1 MKPKILSYGET
12 IFDLVEDRPFL
23 GGAPLNFAWFV
34 NQLGGETTFISS
46 VGKDDLG
53 LEAIS
58 IIETYGID
66 SHINFSNQPTGTAV
80 VNSDGKFNL
89 TYPAAWSEI
98 EIPELDIGSYD
109 LLYLGTLTQTS
120 TFNCNRIDD
129 LVKTAAKK
137 VFLDLNLRYPFYS
150 TEIIH
155 NSLEIADIVKVNL
168 KEWHEIKNLFS
179 IEDPFAFMA
188 RFNLVHLAITM
199 GDKGAKFFSAGQEF
213 QYQPRKVTEVDPTG
227 AGDAFSAGFAL
238 GVLSEIPI
246 MKILRGACNAGAA
259 VAGTKGAHMELPN
272 IVRAEYSL

>member
-58 IIETYGID
+58 IIETYGIN

-150 TEIIH
+150 KEIIH

-168 KEWHEIKNLFS
+168 KEWHKIKNLVL
-179 IEDPFAFMA
+179 ED
-188 RFNLVHLAITM
+188 LCKL
-199 GDKGAKFFSAGQEF
+199 
-213 QYQPRKVTEVDPTG
+213 
-227 AGDAFSAGFAL
+227 
-238 GVLSEIPI
+238 
-246 MKILRGACNAGAA
+246 
-259 VAGTKGAHMELPN
+259 
-272 IVRAEYSL
+272 